1 MGRPKGSTN
10 KSKESEV
17 EEIQVTETVTVPEVV
32 DVTETKTDFDPSLP
46 ENKQR
51 HLR

>member
-10 KSKESEV
+10 KSKEEEV
-17 EEIQVTETVTVPEVV
+17 VVTETATVPEVV
-32 DVTETKTDFDPSLP
+32 DVTETKTDFDESLP
-46 ENKQR
+46 ESKQR